1 MAQVTI
7 SARIDAADKES
18 FLTFCNNVGLSASAI
33 LTACIKKIIN
43 ERRVPFEISEPD
55 HFYSPENMRF
65 LRESVDELN
74 SGKVVI
80 KTLQE
85 LEAMENG

>member
-1 MAQVTI
+1 MTQATI

-65 LRESVDELN
+65 LREGIAELN
-74 SGKVVI
+74 AGKGVI
-80 KTLQE
+80 HDLIE
-85 LEAMENG
+85 VEDDE